1 MHSPPHHGLA
11 ANDSAILLHSLLSTG
26 SIHGETVEPMWAD
39 FILPPRT
46 IRDDMQVGEHRVHEF
61 LLVTDSSFTLLPLA
75 SLPPRRIIRRMR
87 ELRLYALQFK

>member
-1 MHSPPHHGLA
+1 
-11 ANDSAILLHSLLSTG
+11 
-26 SIHGETVEPMWAD
+26 MWAD